1 MSIDLIRQTQP
12 VQNSIHDVIQT
23 LSVKLDSAA
32 RYALYQEH
40 AREDGLTD
48 CAELFSRLDGQE
60 RVAIRD
66 LMDCLANH
74 LPATTQE

>member
-32 RYALYQEH
+32 RYALYQED
-40 AREDGLTD
+40 AREDGFTD
-48 CAELFSRLDGQE
+48 CAELFSRLDDQE